1 MLLPI
6 VFPGNTINLPIQGR
20 ENSLCL
26 DQDINPLHI
35 RFMSLLLSDSL
46 SLSLS
51 PVLPHSFFLHFFSSL
66 QLWHMTACLYE
77 QAGNDHRQ
85 T

>member
-26 DQDINPLHI
+26 DQDINPLNI

-46 SLSLS
+46 SLSHPSSLT
-51 PVLPHSFFLHFFSSL
+51 LSFFISFPLCSCG
-66 QLWHMTACLYE
+66 T
-77 QAGNDHRQ
+77 
-85 T
+85 